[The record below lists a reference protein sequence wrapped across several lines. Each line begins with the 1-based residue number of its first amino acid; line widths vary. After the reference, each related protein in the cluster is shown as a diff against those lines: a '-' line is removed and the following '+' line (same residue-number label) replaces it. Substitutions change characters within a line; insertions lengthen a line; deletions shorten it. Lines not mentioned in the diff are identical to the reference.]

1 MLNLAINALGFLRSP
16 LGRKIALAIA
26 VCGMFFITLKA
37 IYEHGEASGRNSVY
51 AEYAER
57 DAAAMK
63 DVVTELTEAS
73 KVYQETIATWQK
85 DNRNLVS
92 AIEDNIA
99 GTEVQIREIPVEK
112 LITIADNCF
121 VDYGVVELFDQIS
134 TASTAD
140 SD

>member
-1 MLNLAINALGFLRSP
+1 MFNLAISALGVLRSP

-37 IYEHGEASGRNSVY
+37 IYAHGEASGRNSVY

>member
-1 MLNLAINALGFLRSP
+1 MFSTVINILGFLRSP
-16 LGRKIALAIA
+16 LGRKIGLAIV

-73 KVYQETIATWQK
+73 KVYRDTIATWQQ
-85 DNRNLVS
+85 DNRTLVS

-99 GTEVQIREIPVEK
+99 GTEIQIKEIPVEK

-121 VDYGVVELFDQIS
+121 VDYGVVELFNQIS
-134 TASTAD
+134 TASTPD

>member
-1 MLNLAINALGFLRSP
+1 MLNLAINILGFLRSP
-16 LGRKIALAIA
+16 LGRKVALAII
-26 VCGMFFITLKA
+26 VCGMFFVTLKA

-73 KVYQETIATWQK
+73 KVYQETIAIWQK

-99 GTEVQIREIPVEK
+99 GTEIQIREIPVEK

-134 TASTAD
+134 TASTSD

>member
-1 MLNLAINALGFLRSP
+1 MLNLAINALGLLKSP
-16 LGRKIALAIA
+16 LGRKIMLAIA
-26 VCGMFFITLKA
+26 VCGMFFIVIKT
-37 IYEHGEASGRNSVY
+37 IYDHGEASGRNAVY

-57 DAAAMK
+57 DSEAMK
-63 DVVTELTEAS
+63 QVVTELTEAS
-73 KVYQETIATWQK
+73 KVYRETIATWQQ
-85 DNRNLVS
+85 DNRTLVS

-99 GTEVQIREIPVEK
+99 GTEIQIGEIPVEK

-121 VDYGVVELFDQIS
+121 VDYGVVELFDKVS

>member
-1 MLNLAINALGFLRSP
+1 MLNFVINAVGFLRSP
-16 LGRKIALAIA
+16 LGRKIGLAIA
-26 VCGMFFITLKA
+26 VCAIFFITLKA

-73 KVYQETIATWQK
+73 KVYQETISTWQK
-85 DNRNLVS
+85 DNRSLVS

-99 GTEVQIREIPVEK
+99 GTEIQIREIPVEK

-134 TASTAD
+134 TASTTD